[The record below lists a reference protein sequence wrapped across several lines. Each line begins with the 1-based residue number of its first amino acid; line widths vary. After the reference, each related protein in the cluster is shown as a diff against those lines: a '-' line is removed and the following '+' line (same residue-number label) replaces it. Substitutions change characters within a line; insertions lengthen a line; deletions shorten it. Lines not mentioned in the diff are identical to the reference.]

1 MSQSLLDSLNSL
13 GAFTPAE
20 DKGLL
25 DAAAT
30 AELEA
35 ANDAASNYVEAQI
48 RDDAASVLPVWVG
61 TTDLDDGET
70 LADRLLALLAGM
82 ADQDGDDDLTP
93 EEEDVLNLLAQAFAD
108 LLVSLGV
115 TEDDAIAV
123 LADGD
128 DAAAQRI
135 VELLQDQDL
144 EDNDAI
150 DNFVFGAAAIQ
161 SLLDSASGQMLDAVY
176 RKKLVVRQGKK
187 VRINKRISGNVR
199 RSAAQKVAI
208 RKAMR
213 KAHSAKARMTRMKSM
228 KARTRMGL
236 NKK

>member
-13 GAFTPAE
+13 GAFTPAV
-20 DKGLL
+20 DQGLL
-25 DAAAT
+25 DAATA
-30 AELEA
+30 AELDA
-35 ANDAASNYVEAQI
+35 VNDAAGNFVEAQI

-61 TTDLDDGET
+61 TDDLDDGET

-82 ADQDGDDDLTP
+82 ADQDGDDDLAP
-93 EEEDVLNLLAQAFAD
+93 EEEDVLNLLAQAFVD

-115 TEDDAIAV
+115 TEGDAIAV

-187 VRINKRISGNVR
+187 VRIMKRVSGNVR

-213 KAHSAKARMTRMKSM
+213 KSHSAKARMTRMKSM
-228 KARTRMGL
+228 KVRARSGL

>member
-1 MSQSLLDSLNSL
+1 MSQSILDSLHSL
-13 GAFTPAE
+13 GAFAPAQ

-25 DAAAT
+25 DAAAA
-30 AELEA
+30 AELDA
-35 ANDAASNYVEAQI
+35 GNDAAANFVEAQI
-48 RDDAASVLPVWVG
+48 RDDAAAVLPVWVG
-61 TTDLDDGET
+61 TDDLDEGET
-70 LADRLLALLAGM
+70 LADRLLALLAGL

-93 EEEDVLNLLAQAFAD
+93 DEEEVLNLLAQAFAD
-108 LLVSLGV
+108 LLVSMGV
-115 TEDDAIAV
+115 TEADAIAV
-123 LADGD
+123 LVDGD

-144 EDNDAI
+144 EDNAAI
-150 DNFVFGAAAIQ
+150 DSFVFGPAATQ
-161 SLLDSASGQMLDAVY
+161 SLLDSASGQLLDAVY

-187 VRINKRISGNVR
+187 VRINKRISGNVH

-213 KAHSAKARMTRMKSM
+213 KAHSAKARMMRMKSM
-228 KARTRMGL
+228 KVRARSGL

>member
-13 GAFTPAE
+13 GAFAPPQ
-20 DKGLL
+20 DQGLL
-25 DAAAT
+25 DAAAA
-30 AELEA
+30 AELDA
-35 ANDAASNYVEAQI
+35 GNDAAANFVEAQI

-61 TTDLDDGET
+61 TDDLDEGET

-93 EEEDVLNLLAQAFAD
+93 EEEEVLNLLAQAFAD
-108 LLVSLGV
+108 LLVTMGV
-115 TEDDAIAV
+115 TEGDAIAV
-123 LADGD
+123 LVDGD

-144 EDNDAI
+144 EDNASI
-150 DNFVFGAAAIQ
+150 DGFVFGPAATQ

-213 KAHSAKARMTRMKSM
+213 KAHSAKARMARMKSM
-228 KARTRMGL
+228 KVRARSGL
-236 NKK
+236 DKK